1 MVAPIG
7 ADVVV
12 FLESHYLQVNFFF
25 LDRRTTADD
34 GECGD
39 QILARH
45 RSTRHRLR
53 VATAVVDRDP
63 SSLFTLNTIAVTD

>member
-1 MVAPIG
+1 MPMSEDDSFLMVAPIG
-7 ADVVV
+7 ADVNL
-12 FLESHYLQVNFFF
+12 FLGL
-25 LDRRTTADD
+25 RTPADD
-34 GECGD
+34 RP

-63 SSLFTLNTIAVTD
+63 SILFTLSTITVTD